1 MNLEIIKT
9 SLESIQSL
17 RALFLQEN
25 NFQVRYDACH
35 IRGWA
40 DEYIFWVDDA
50 EIGYGSVKGKED
62 LKDRDAIFE
71 FYVMPAFRNRAV
83 AIFAGLVKVSGVIYI
98 ECQSNDL
105 LLTAMVFEF
114 AKNIFSDV
122 VLFKA
127 GPVTYHHFND
137 VIFRKKMDT
146 DRLFEHKHEPEGD
159 YVIEKNGEIVG
170 TGGFLLHYNK
180 PFADLY
186 MEVDPEY
193 RRKGYGSFLIQEI
206 KKVCY
211 LARRVPAARC
221 GISNP
226 ASKAT
231 LIKGGM
237 EVAGYMLT
245 GEVKAAI

>member
-1 MNLEIIKT
+1 
-9 SLESIQSL
+9 
-17 RALFLQEN
+17 LFLQEN

-40 DEYIFWVDDA
+40 DEYIFRVDDA

-71 FYVMPAFRNRAV
+71 FYVVPAFRNRTAG
-83 AIFAGLVKVSGVIYI
+83 IFAGLIQISGAIYI

-105 LLTAMVFEF
+105 LLSGMMFEF

-122 VLFKA
+122 ILFKA
-127 GPVTYHHFND
+127 GTVTHHHFND
-137 VIFRKKMDT
+137 VIFRKKKDT
-146 DRLFEHKHEPEGD
+146 DRLFEHQHEPEGD

-170 TGGFLLHYNK
+170 SGGFLVHYNK

-186 MEVDPEY
+186 MEVQPGH
-193 RRKGYGSFLIQEI
+193 RQNGYGSFLIQEI
-206 KKVCY
+206 KKACY
-211 LARRVPAARC
+211 LAGRVPAARC

-231 LIKGGM
+231 LMKAGM

-245 GEVKAAI
+245 GEIKPTT